1 MPATFGPAH
10 EAPRAERVE
19 CIALCLV
26 ALVLFGIQFTNLSL
40 VPRDAVSGN
49 QLVDVTA
56 PGAPAPVDPRSEPEL
71 IWREFRPGERLSASP
86 AGWICAAA
94 LQRSAD
100 SAALVIR
107 LCIEQPA
114 VAERRYGL
122 GYDSFVLGALLP
134 GGWRLSY
141 SLVNFR
147 ATGPHSA
154 ADFDEGPTPENSIPI
169 RHVFVRDATD
179 VVVVFDSDLPSG
191 LPTIFV
197 HGVLGGRTFS
207 DFATFEPLGPAA
219 DFVQLELRQSAN
231 APMWARR
238 RP

>member
-1 MPATFGPAH
+1 
-10 EAPRAERVE
+10 
-19 CIALCLV
+19 
-26 ALVLFGIQFTNLSL
+26 LFGIQFTNLSL
-40 VPRDAVSGN
+40 VPHDAVSGN

-56 PGAPAPVDPRSEPEL
+56 PGAPAAVDLRSEPEL

-94 LQRSAD
+94 LQRSVG

-122 GYDSFVLGALLP
+122 GYDSFLVGALLP
-134 GGWRLSY
+134 GGRRLSY

-154 ADFDEGPTPENSIPI
+154 ADFNEGPTPENSIPI

-197 HGVLGGRTFS
+197 RGVLGGRTFS
-207 DFATFEPLGPAA
+207 DSATFEPLGPAA
-219 DFVQLELRQSAN
+219 DFVQLELGRSAN
-231 APMWARR
+231 APIWARR